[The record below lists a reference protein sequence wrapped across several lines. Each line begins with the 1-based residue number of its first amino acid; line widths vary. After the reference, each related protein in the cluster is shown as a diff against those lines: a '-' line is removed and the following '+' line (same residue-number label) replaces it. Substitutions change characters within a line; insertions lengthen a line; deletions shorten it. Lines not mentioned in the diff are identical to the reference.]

1 MLSDHRALGSRLA
14 EVDIEKACQ
23 GRTLTDTD
31 DLRSFVSNGS
41 GNLLDVVR
49 KMRVVLEA
57 YFRTTFPSAFQDND
71 WLGDMVRKIREGGA
85 AHPAAGLYDEI
96 DQINDYSAQYH
107 HGEDG
112 NDITPDQVDDTELKG
127 YVRRT
132 LRVINALEA

>member
-1 MLSDHRALGSRLA
+1 MLSDHRALGTKLA
-14 EVDIEKACQ
+14 EVDIERACQ

-41 GNLLDVVR
+41 GNLLDIVR

-57 YFRTTFPSAFQDND
+57 YCRTTFPSSFQDND

-85 AHPAAGLYDEI
+85 THPAAALYDEL
-96 DQINDYSAQYH
+96 DQINGYSAEYH
-107 HGEDG
+107 HGEDN
-112 NDITPDQVDDTELKG
+112 NDTTPDQIDDTELKG